1 MRNEIKSQV
10 EEIKTAEL
18 KYLSDKSKQNKQ
30 QLEFYIDE
38 LLRDIDVNNAEEN
51 TYILSNILPITS
63 KLSPFGLGLSN
74 QLLESPRM
82 KVSKSI
88 WSILINKNLIKKSNT
103 KPVDYEISP
112 YNKKLEKIFKNIV
125 LDDDLRISLTGINYE
140 DGTATGTNA
149 NNLLHIVSKNKNEPS
164 YNGNYYLYSDIEQTY
179 LKLKKKY
186 ADLPN
191 SINEYYELKGN
202 IGQKF
207 PDWKRVIPNGYHF
220 YKEFDL
226 DYLNGIV
233 LTIYENNLTNPIT
246 NIVAFEFD
254 TEDGKFHI
262 GLSAELL
269 SQLCESLIMAGENM
283 VKFYFS
289 SSSKAVVVLNRNLKF
304 PSSNYEDFFMENNFG
319 LIMPVLINLDK
330 DNIQEDLMNYP
341 FIKYNTTYDFDIR
354 IGDSPSYNLIEGEN
368 KPNSKKEA
376 ETQAKTESKADLYHR
391 LIEGYELALEIEND
405 KKKIKIYNDLIE
417 GYELALE
424 LE

>member
-1 MRNEIKSQV
+1 MRNEIKFQV

-63 KLSPFGLGLSN
+63 KLSSFGLGLSN

-103 KPVDYEISP
+103 KRVDYEISP

-125 LDDDLRISLTGINYE
+125 LDDDLKISLTGINYE

-149 NNLLHIVSKNKNEPS
+149 NNLLHIVTKNKNEPS
-164 YNGNYYLYSDIEQTY
+164 YNGNYYLYSDIEQKY
-179 LKLKKKY
+179 LKDKKKY
-186 ADLPN
+186 KDVPN
-191 SINEYYELKGN
+191 SINEYYELTGN

-269 SQLCESLIMAGENM
+269 SQLCESLIMAGENL

-289 SSSKAVVVLNRNLKF
+289 SR
-304 PSSNYEDFFMENNFG
+304 FFYG
-319 LIMPVLINLDK
+319 
-330 DNIQEDLMNYP
+330 
-341 FIKYNTTYDFDIR
+341 
-354 IGDSPSYNLIEGEN
+354 
-368 KPNSKKEA
+368 
-376 ETQAKTESKADLYHR
+376 
-391 LIEGYELALEIEND
+391 
-405 KKKIKIYNDLIE
+405 
-417 GYELALE
+417 
-424 LE
+424 